1 MEQTFNRKRYEVI
14 IKVVNIFLKWSIRA
28 IFVLLGIILIGF
40 IAVVF
45 IPKTLLNFD
54 MANLENINVQFAN
67 VLQEINGDIFTGVA
81 NVKNLLL
88 ILLFTGIVNLTFFQ
102 FIQIQLKKI
111 VSSVKEELPFRNSNA
126 IILRNLGMGYII
138 ASIMVSLINS
148 WLMMT
153 IVNTFNVYEAT
164 INFSVNFQMVFM
176 GVIIL
181 ILAYVFSYG
190 SVLQEEHD
198 STV

>member
-1 MEQTFNRKRYEVI
+1 MEQTFNKKQYEVI
-14 IKVVNIFLKWSIRA
+14 IKVVNIFLKWSVRA

-40 IAVVF
+40 IAVIF
-45 IPKTLLNFD
+45 IPKSLLNFD

-67 VLQEINGDIFTGVA
+67 VMYEINEDIFTGIA

-88 ILLFTGIVNLTFFQ
+88 ILLFTGIANLTFFQ

-111 VSSVKEELPFRNSNA
+111 VTSVREELPFRNSNA
-126 IILRNLGMGYII
+126 IILRNLGLGYLI
-138 ASIMVSLINS
+138 ASVLISLINS

-153 IVNTFNVYEAT
+153 LVNTFNVYEAT
-164 INFSVNFQMVFM
+164 INFSVNLQMVFM
-176 GVIIL
+176 GIIVL

-190 SVLQEEHD
+190 SYLQEEHD